1 MNKMYIISLLLL
13 LFVLIMLIGF
23 FSSAETAY
31 LSLTK
36 IKLRRISE
44 RKTKR
49 SKTVAKLKENMERF
63 LTVVLIGTNFLNSL
77 STAIAT
83 MIAVSIF
90 GESGVG
96 IATLVV
102 AFFITV
108 VGQIV
113 PKTIA
118 SMYPEKVSLI
128 SSEPLLILQKL
139 FYPIVRFFEILSH
152 LAVKLVEKIVKPS
165 TVNITEEEIK
175 TLISVG
181 ETEGTIQKKE
191 GQMLNKIIKFNDL
204 VVSDIMKHRS
214 FISMVSESACQE
226 EVISEFLKSGFSSL
240 AVYKQN
246 RENVVGVLNY
256 KTILYNS
263 TESKNTE
270 PFYAKQNMKS
280 IDFVPS
286 TLSVFE
292 LLQKFRKSEHKFA
305 VVLNEQGDTY
315 GIVTME
321 DIMKLVFN
329 RMIDENSYNFE
340 PAENKIKPISP
351 KVFLVQGDILIEDI
365 NTILRLKLKSD
376 EFNTFGGWVLEQFGH
391 LPSIGEVFINERV
404 IYMVEDVS
412 KRRIITVRVTIP
424 S

>member
-1 MNKMYIISLLLL
+1 MNTLYISFLILVLFVLL
-13 LFVLIMLIGF
+13 LFIGF
-23 FSSAETAY
+23 FTSSETAY

-36 IKLRRISE
+36 IKLRRLVES
-44 RKTKR
+44 KTKH
-49 SKTVAKLKENMERF
+49 SSTVEKLKNNMESF

-83 MIAVSIF
+83 MLAVSIF
-90 GESGVG
+90 GEKGVG
-96 IATLVV
+96 IATVVV
-102 AFFITV
+102 AFFVTV
-108 VGQIV
+108 VGQII

-118 SMYPEKVSLI
+118 SIYPEKISLFA
-128 SSEPLLILQKL
+128 SEPLLFLQRI
-139 FYPIVRFFEILSH
+139 FFPIVKFFELLSH
-152 LAVKLVEKIVKPS
+152 LAVKLIELIVKPS
-165 TVNITEEEIK
+165 TNVNITEEEIK

-181 ETEGTIQKKE
+181 ETEGTIQTKE

-214 FISMVSESACQE
+214 LVSMVSESATQE
-226 EVISEFLKSGFSSL
+226 EVIAEFLRSGFSTL
-240 AVYKQN
+240 AVYKEN

-263 TESKNTE
+263 SSENLGE
-270 PFYAKQNMKS
+270 NYAKQNMKAM
-280 IDFVPS
+280 DFIPG

-292 LLQKFRKSEHKFA
+292 LLQKFRQSEHKFA

-315 GIVTME
+315 GIVTIE

-329 RMIDENSYNFE
+329 RMTDENSKNSE

-351 KVFLVQGDILIEDI
+351 RVFIIQGDIQLDDI
-365 NTILRLKLKSD
+365 NAIMKLDLKSE

-391 LPSIGEVFINERV
+391 LPSIGEVFIDKRV
-404 IYMVEDVS
+404 IYMVEDIS
-412 KRRIITVRVTIP
+412 KRRIVTVRVTIP